1 MHRDRIA
8 KNCKFKVKVEPTSAT
23 FWLRFVQDKLR
34 QKIAA
39 IFDAEKLKSGHKD
52 EFASFFSTP
61 LFGVLKTILLQ
72 KKEFA
77 AVMVAQ
83 LVEASL
89 QRPLKEMQVRL
100 SWVRILAAS

>member
-1 MHRDRIA
+1 MHHDRIA

-39 IFDAEKLKSGHKD
+39 FFDAEKLKSGHKD

-83 LVEASL
+83 LVEHPYKCRISVFRLL
-89 QRPLKEMQVRL
+89 QKFELDSEN
-100 SWVRILAAS
+100 W